1 MSILTGIDQRTLKRR
16 RIGRGHLN
24 NQYKMCEAYRQRINM
39 LTCRAEDNSD
49 LYYELV
55 MLCFDQELF
64 GAYLVN
70 VETYSDSRLTT
81 SRALS

>member
-1 MSILTGIDQRTLKRR
+1 
-16 RIGRGHLN
+16 
-24 NQYKMCEAYRQRINM
+24 M

-55 MLCFDQELF
+55 ILCFDQELF